1 MPQLF
6 ASYQVIGF
14 FKFDGEVGWRLIGM
28 IYKEKETHE
37 ELDPLL
43 PVTKVEIEIGIER
56 FVIDLAIAL
65 IPQIP

>member
-1 MPQLF
+1 
-6 ASYQVIGF
+6 
-14 FKFDGEVGWRLIGM
+14 M